1 MRSLRDVYDQV
12 IVKLRDAKIPSCRT
26 FIEWNSFGCKFASLA
41 EGGTVYL
48 LLIIAGLD
56 LRWSLAKASHGRVIW
71 EVAKLLR
78 APDDSCE
85 HPPYSI
91 GSCSH

>member
-1 MRSLRDVYDQV
+1 MRSLRDVYYQV
-12 IVKLRDAKIPSCRT
+12 IAKLPDAEIPSCRT
-26 FIEWNSFGCKFASLA
+26 FVEWNSFGCKFASLA

-56 LRWSLAKASHGRVIW
+56 LRWSVAKASHGRVIW

-85 HPPYSI
+85 HPPYNI
-91 GSCSH
+91 GSCSQ